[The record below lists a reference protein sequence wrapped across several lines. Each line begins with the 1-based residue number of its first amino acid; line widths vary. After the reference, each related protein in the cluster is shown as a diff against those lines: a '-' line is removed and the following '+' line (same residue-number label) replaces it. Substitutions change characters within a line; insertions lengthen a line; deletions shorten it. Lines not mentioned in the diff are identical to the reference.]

1 MRDIVHN
8 IKAVNAVAPA
18 VRSASVDGDAVDL
31 LGFDSVALVVTTGAV
46 TGSGAMTVKLQESD
60 TTTAGDFT
68 DVDPDHLQ
76 GDGLA
81 DPLVTNS
88 TTKIGY
94 RGFKRYLRAVLTLN
108 SGTSVTVGAVFILG
122 NASERPVA

>member
-8 IKAVNAVAPA
+8 IKAVLAAPPA
-18 VRSASVDGDAVDL
+18 TRSANFTGDAVDL
-31 LGFDSVALVVTTGAV
+31 KGFDSVALVVATGAV
-46 TGSGAMTVKLQESD
+46 AGSGDMTVTLEESD
-60 TTTAGDFT
+60 ESGTGFT
-68 DVDPDHLQ
+68 EVDAAHLQ

-81 DPLVTNS
+81 NPLVTGS

-108 SGTSVTVGAVFILG
+108 SGTSVTVGAMFILG

>member
-8 IKAVNAVAPA
+8 IKVVNAVAPA

-31 LGFDSVALVVTTGAV
+31 KGFDSVALAVTVGAV
-46 TGSGAMTVKLQESD
+46 TGSGNMSVKLQESD
-60 TTTAGDFT
+60 ASGSGFT
-68 DVDPDHLQ
+68 DVDADHLQ
-76 GDGLA
+76 GAGLA
-81 DPLVTNS
+81 DPLVTG

-108 SGTSVTVGAVFILG
+108 SGTSVTAGAVFILG
-122 NASERPVA
+122 HASERPVA